1 MLPVWLNTVKCQIN
15 RIISISFGEEKL
27 KETKEI
33 VQPERDNPLWKQLI
47 DELTI
52 LYKEKL
58 KLVFP
63 SQWNKNC
70 FSLFHNMEKYGFR
83 RELQYNFKETQKN
96 LENPDLVFLF
106 ITKDDEPQIVILGY
120 SILDNQKKSFY
131 LDTFAVKPRGKGIG
145 NIVIQFLIRWAKTKN
160 YNSINLDTEVQDEKG
175 FPLKEF
181 YSKLGFETISISEKG
196 DVIMKFKL

>member
-58 KLVFP
+58 KIVFP

-70 FSLFHNMEKYGFR
+70 FSLFHNMEKYSFR

>member
-1 MLPVWLNTVKCQIN
+1 
-15 RIISISFGEEKL
+15 
-27 KETKEI
+27 
-33 VQPERDNPLWKQLI
+33 
-47 DELTI
+47 
-52 LYKEKL
+52 
-58 KLVFP
+58 
-63 SQWNKNC
+63 
-70 FSLFHNMEKYGFR
+70 MEKYGFR

>member
-1 MLPVWLNTVKCQIN
+1 
-15 RIISISFGEEKL
+15 
-27 KETKEI
+27 
-33 VQPERDNPLWKQLI
+33 
-47 DELTI
+47 
-52 LYKEKL
+52 
-58 KLVFP
+58 
-63 SQWNKNC
+63 
-70 FSLFHNMEKYGFR
+70 
-83 RELQYNFKETQKN
+83 
-96 LENPDLVFLF
+96 LF

-145 NIVIQFLIRWAKTKN
+145 NIVIQFLIRWAETKN
-160 YNSINLDTEVQDEKG
+160 YNSINLDTELQDEKG